1 MDHGTESLQQTVQ
14 LPSEGRR
21 GIDRYSIALITQP
34 TTFSTLRDEVLRLS
48 ALNSGRTFVTLDNLS
63 QCLYT
68 SGHAVN
74 RHDLD
79 GDVEYPDDDS
89 RGALDDYEAAV
100 FAASLAVLNAAET
113 SVAWSE
119 LSGALVTG
127 EADIDALV
135 ELNRHAERLLDDV
148 HVVQSVPDG
157 GVSSLLANIPNGYF
171 ESDWTP
177 FQGLAVTRRL
187 AERHGYEPWGIGAS
201 TLAFLSVLDDPGE
214 RDAPALIED
223 LQHLYGHPDAPAW
236 TKLSKLIAV
245 QPILIL
251 GYAEDFAALTAD
263 E

>member
-21 GIDRYSIALITQP
+21 GIDHYSIALITQP
-34 TTFSTLRDEVLRLS
+34 ATFSTLRDEVLRLS

-89 RGALDDYEAAV
+89 RSALDDYEAAV
-100 FAASLAVLNAAET
+100 FATSLAVLNAPET

-119 LSGALVTG
+119 LSDALVTA

-135 ELNRHAERLLDDV
+135 ELNRHPERLLDDV
-148 HVVQSVPDG
+148 HVVQSVPDS
-157 GVSSLLANIPNGYF
+157 GVLSLLANIPNGYF

-177 FQGLAVTRRL
+177 FQSLAVTRRL

-201 TLAFLSVLDDPGE
+201 TLAFLSVLDDPAE
-214 RDAPALIED
+214 RDAAALVAD
-223 LQHLYGHPDAPAW
+223 LQHLYGHSGVQAW
-236 TKLSKLIAV
+236 TELSEILAEK
-245 QPILIL
+245 PILIL
-251 GYAEDFAALTAD
+251 GYTEDFAELASD
-263 E
+263 G